1 MATGIKT
8 GGRQK
13 GTPNKRTEQFTE
25 CLGDYNPLEAL
36 LRLVNDAKTPID
48 TKVKINLDLLPYMY
62 PKRKQ
67 VDIQAS
73 VDEIA
78 LPIIIDVIGW

>member
-13 GTPNKRTEQFTE
+13 GTPNKRTEQFIE

-36 LRLVNDAKTPID
+36 LRLVNDAKTPIN

-78 LPIIIDVIGW
+78 LPIIIDIIG

>member
-1 MATGIKT
+1 MPTGYKT
-8 GGRQK
+8 GGRKK
-13 GTPNKRTEQFTE
+13 GTPNKRTELFLD

-36 LRLVNDAKTPID
+36 LRLVKDTKTPID

-67 VDIQAS
+67 VDLQTSADI
-73 VDEIA
+73 II
-78 LPIIIDVIGW
+78 PIIKDDIPEV